1 MIQIERGMFARS
13 LAGHDKGQLYV
24 IWDYDET
31 FVYLTDGR
39 IRTTDRLKKKKRK
52 HVQISAE
59 KVQIPKDCRTAA
71 QNSMNA
77 EIRKAIKVKEDK
89 TCQNL
94 M

>member
-1 MIQIERGMFARS
+1 MNQIKKCMFARS

-31 FVYLTDGR
+31 YVYLTDGR
-39 IRTTDRLKKKKRK
+39 IRTVDKPKKKKRK

-59 KVQIPKDCRTAA
+59 IAQISELCQTAE
-71 QNSMNA
+71 QSVIDM

-89 TCQNL
+89 
-94 M
+94 

>member
-1 MIQIERGMFARS
+1 MNQLKRGMYARS

-31 FVYLTDGR
+31 YVYLADGR
-39 IRTTDRLKKKKRK
+39 IRTLDRLKKKKRK

-59 KVQIPKDCRTAA
+59 TAQIPDQC
-71 QNSMNA
+71 QNAVQSIIDM

-89 TCQNL
+89 
-94 M
+94 